1 MGRLYVLDASAI
13 LAVVFD
19 EAGADA
25 VLALAQRGPLLSAV
39 NWTEVLAKL
48 VDHGLQ
54 VDEAIPRL
62 ADSGLLDAV
71 HLVEFDTAQARATA
85 ELRQRTRSLGL
96 SLGDRACL
104 ALALLRQASA
114 VTTDRAW
121 LRVPGVAVTCVR

>member
-1 MGRLYVLDASAI
+1 MDRLYVMDASAL

-19 EAGADA
+19 EEGADA
-25 VLALAQRGPLLSAV
+25 VLALAPRGALLSTV

-48 VDHGLQ
+48 VDHGLP

-62 ADSGLLDAV
+62 SESGLLDAIR
-71 HLVEFDTAQARATA
+71 LVEFDTAQARAAA
-85 ELRQRTRSLGL
+85 ELRQHTRPLGL

-104 ALALLRQASA
+104 ALALLRGARA
-114 VTTDRAW
+114 VTTDQVW